1 MKLKNLIE
9 QSAREWS
16 AMSGTEL
23 RKAYQQVKH
32 AMKDRAKTFVKHGEG
47 SLAKVLPSSRGLTE
61 EQMQTRLKTA
71 SAYLRNEQRS
81 KYAGWHESA
90 VNKLHQM
97 QAAMP
102 DMGFKTI
109 EDVRKFGN
117 FMDEMEDRYRNIQY
131 DSMTA
136 KKLYKEAQRLNVDP
150 TKFMRNFEY
159 WMDHVDDLA
168 KQQPIRQREGSRALK
183 PSDYARK
190 IEGGR
195 MRRKGSD

>member
-1 MKLKNLIE
+1 MKLQDLVE

-16 AMSGTEL
+16 AMSGSQL

-32 AMKDRAKTFVKHGEG
+32 AMKERAKTFARHGQEG
-47 SLAKVLPSSRGLTE
+47 RILPSSRGMSETE
-61 EQMQTRLKTA
+61 LRTKLKSA
-71 SAYLRNEQRS
+71 SAYLRGRRSSYQGWKQSESEQLQR
-81 KYAGWHESA
+81 
-90 VNKLHQM
+90 M
-97 QAAMP
+97 QEAMP
-102 DMGFKTI
+102 DMGFETP
-109 EDVRKFGN
+109 DDLRKFGE
-117 FMDEMEDRYRNIQY
+117 FMNDMDDRFGNIKY
-131 DSMTA
+131 DSMDA

-150 TKFMRNFEY
+150 KKFMRNFDY

-195 MRRKGSD
+195 MRRKGTD

>member
-1 MKLKNLIE
+1 MKLKSLIE

-16 AMSGTEL
+16 AMSGSEL

-32 AMKDRAKTFVKHGEG
+32 AMAERAKTFAKHGQEG
-47 SLAKVLPSSRGLTE
+47 RVLPSSRGLSE
-61 EQMQTRLKTA
+61 ADMRAKLKSA
-71 SAYLRNEQRS
+71 SAYMRGRRS
-81 KYAGWHESA
+81 TYAGARQSA
-90 VNKLHQM
+90 LDKLHQM
-97 QAAMP
+97 QEAMP
-102 DMGFKTI
+102 DMGFKTV
-109 EDVRKFGN
+109 EDVAAFGD
-117 FMDEMEDRYRNIQY
+117 FMNEMDDRFAGIKY
-131 DSMTA
+131 DSMDA

-150 TKFMRNFEY
+150 KKFMRNYDY
-159 WMDHVDDLA
+159 WMDHIDDLA

>member
-1 MKLKNLIE
+1 MKLKSLIE

-16 AMSGTEL
+16 AMSGSEL

-32 AMKDRAKTFVKHGEG
+32 AMAERAKTFAKYGQEG
-47 SLAKVLPSSRGLTE
+47 RVLPSSRGLSEYDLRTK
-61 EQMQTRLKTA
+61 LKSA
-71 SAYLRNEQRS
+71 SAYMRGRRS
-81 KYAGWHESA
+81 TYGGWKQSEA
-90 VNKLHQM
+90 DQLHKM
-97 QAAMP
+97 QEAMP
-102 DMGFKTI
+102 DMGFETP
-109 EDVRKFGN
+109 DDLRKFGD
-117 FMDEMEDRYRNIQY
+117 FMNEMDDRFGNIKY
-131 DSMTA
+131 DSMDA

-150 TKFMRNFEY
+150 KKFMRNFEY

-168 KQQPIRQREGSRALK
+168 QQQPIKQREGSRALK